1 MTVADGLLFVF
12 LQLNFLNKMSTANEN
27 KPIIG
32 FSCGDLNGIGIE
44 LIIKVLSDSRILD
57 FCTPVVFCNNKAIN
71 FYRKSL
77 PEINFNFS
85 VVKDSTKI
93 NPKQI
98 NVFNCW
104 EEEVAITPGEM
115 NDIGGKYAVISLSI
129 AAEALKAGKID
140 GLVTAPIHKNNIQSS
155 NFKYTG
161 HTPYLKAVFGA
172 QDVLMFMVA
181 ENMKIGLLTE
191 HVPVKELSQYI
202 TKEKIISKLQ
212 LMNQSLKKDFCLA
225 KPKLAILSL
234 NPHAG
239 DNGLIGKEE
248 IEIIKPAIKDAKLK
262 DIFCF
267 GPYSSDAFFARG
279 QYEKF
284 DAVLA
289 LYHDQGLI
297 PFKSLSLGEGVNYT
311 AGLKA
316 VRTSPDHG
324 TAFDIAGK
332 GIADETSMR
341 QALFT
346 CIDIINNRNET
357 SDQQKNPLRKMSSS
371 VVASAADEKISED

>member
-1 MTVADGLLFVF
+1 
-12 LQLNFLNKMSTANEN
+12 MSTVSEK

-32 FSCGDLNGIGIE
+32 FSCGDINGIGIE
-44 LIIKVLSDSRILD
+44 LIIKVLSDSRIVD
-57 FCTPVVFCNNKAIN
+57 ICTPVIFANNKAIN
-71 FYRKSL
+71 FYKKSL
-77 PEINFNFS
+77 PDYNFNFA

-104 EEEVAITPGEM
+104 EEDVDITPGTM
-115 NDIGGKYAVISLSI
+115 NDSGGKYAVMSLKI
-129 AAEALKAGKID
+129 ATEALKAGKID
-140 GLVTAPIHKNNIQSS
+140 GLVTAPIHKKNIQSADF
-155 NFKYTG
+155 NYTG
-161 HTPYLKAVFGA
+161 HTPFLKKTFGVN
-172 QDVLMFMVA
+172 DVVMLMVA

-191 HVPVKELSQYI
+191 HLPVKEVSQVI
-202 TKEKIISKLQ
+202 TKESILSKLN
-212 LMNQSLKKDFCLA
+212 LMNQSLKKDFCIT
-225 KPKLAILSL
+225 KPKIAVLAL

-239 DNGLIGKEE
+239 DEGLIGKEE
-248 IEIIKPAIKDAKLK
+248 IEIIKPAIKEAKQK

-267 GPYSSDAFFARG
+267 GPYSADAFFARA
-279 QYEKF
+279 QHEKF

-297 PFKSLSLGEGVNYT
+297 PFKSLSLGEGINFT
-311 AGLKA
+311 AGIKG

-341 QALFT
+341 QALFG
-346 CIDIINNRNET
+346 CIDIINNRMEYET
-357 SDQQKNPLRKMSSS
+357 QRSNPLKKMSSA
-371 VVASAADEKISED
+371 VVANAIDEKISED